1 MAGATFSVGFFPGVV
16 GTTAGAVGVGRSAG
30 AVVGVDGR
38 VGGIAVA
45 GRPGEAA
52 GSIVVESYQRRQ
64 RPAEEGIAV
73 VVGDY
78 RGSLIFRWVLRWVS
92 GGVLDE

>member
-1 MAGATFSVGFFPGVV
+1 MV

-30 AVVGVDGR
+30 AVVGVGGR

-45 GRPGEAA
+45 GRPEEAA
-52 GSIVVESYQRRQ
+52 GSIVAESYQRRQ
-64 RPAEEGIAV
+64 RPAEEGIAAA
-73 VVGDY
+73 VGDY
-78 RGSLIFRWVLRWVS
+78 RGSLIFRWVLGWVS